1 MSDNQSW
8 DSGAG
13 VSLLCFGAILMMLVL
28 FAVQWMGTAGDVMVI
43 DGQHYVNVG
52 QSIGSNS
59 RSNGDWFE
67 FDPDQ
72 PITFIKVVDE

>member
-1 MSDNQSW
+1 
-8 DSGAG
+8 
-13 VSLLCFGAILMMLVL
+13 MMFVL
-28 FAVQWMGTAGDVMVI
+28 FAAQWMGTAGDVMVV

-52 QSIGSNS
+52 GSVGSNS

>member
-1 MSDNQSW
+1 MSDDQSW

-13 VSLLCFGAILMMLVL
+13 FLLICFGMILGVFFMLITEWVD
-28 FAVQWMGTAGDVMVI
+28 TAGDVMVV

-52 QSIGSNS
+52 KSVGSNS
-59 RSNGDWFE
+59 IHGDWFE

-72 PITFIKVVDE
+72 PITFVKVVDE